1 LEMFLVNQQ
10 FARETLPD
18 IEKRVASEIDRLI
31 NVNELPTNAEIAITA
46 GSRGITNIVQILRS
60 IVVSLKQ
67 KGYRPFL
74 VPAMG
79 SHGGA
84 TANGQIEVLDHLG
97 INETSVGAPIRSSM
111 EVVFIEHTPE
121 GNPVYMDKN
130 AFQADGII
138 VVNRVKAHTAFRGRV
153 ESGLSKMIAIGLGKI
168 KGATYIHEN
177 GALKMAETIESVSK
191 VALKKS
197 PILFG
202 LAIIENGFDDTA
214 DIVGVHKEEW
224 HSKEEE
230 LLIRSKEMMPSLPVG
245 KIDLLIIEEM
255 GKCFSGTGMDPN
267 IIGRWRITGSPE
279 PTEPEIKRLVVLDL
293 AEKSFGN
300 AQGVGLADFTTERLF
315 QKIDRNATYTNAL
328 TSTYLQ
334 RAMIPLI
341 YPSEKMA
348 IETALQSL
356 GPEVDWNEARIVQ
369 IANTLHLG
377 KVFVSK
383 QVLNDMEKNGKQFEK
398 GKPHKLTFNEEG
410 DLLTRMSIAS
420 NKEES

>member
-1 LEMFLVNQQ
+1 MFLVNQQ

-31 NVNELPTNAEIAITA
+31 NVNELPTNAKIAITA
-46 GSRGITNIVQILRS
+46 GSRGITDIVQILRS